1 MLQETENKD
10 EIKNI
15 ELAIKNLENQKLED
29 KKLQLKNTKIIG
41 STFGKKK
48 SNLKSRMFISN
59 IRKFQIF
66 NNNNGRK

>member
-48 SNLKSRMFISN
+48 I
-59 IRKFQIF
+59 
-66 NNNNGRK
+66 